1 MPLIH
6 TLMYF
11 FNITIKTGPNNNN
24 NNNKANSEEEICS
37 NNVDFKRFYVKKNT
51 FKKI

>member
-11 FNITIKTGPNNNN
+11 LNITIKTGPNNT
-24 NNNKANSEEEICS
+24 NNKANSEEEICS
-37 NNVDFKRFYVKKNT
+37 NNVDLKWFNVKNVS
-51 FKKI
+51 FKKIML